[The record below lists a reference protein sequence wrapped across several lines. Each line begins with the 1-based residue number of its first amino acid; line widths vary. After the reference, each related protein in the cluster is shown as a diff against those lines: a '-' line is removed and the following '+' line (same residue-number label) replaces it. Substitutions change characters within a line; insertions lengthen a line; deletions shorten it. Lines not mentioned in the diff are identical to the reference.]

1 MRAVIQ
7 RVCYASVTADG
18 VLTGQIGKGLFLLL
32 GVFAG
37 DTEKDALRLSE
48 KIAKLRIFSDAD
60 GKMNLSVND
69 VGGGA
74 LVVSNFTLC
83 ASYEHG
89 NRPDYLK
96 AAKPGEANRLYET
109 FLTSLRQRIPEVAA
123 GVFGADMRIHC
134 EADGPVTIV
143 MDSELLRKG
152 KNE

>member
-18 VLTGQIGKGLFLLL
+18 ILTGQIGKGLFLLL

-37 DTEKDALRLSE
+37 DSEKDALCLSE

-109 FLTSLRQRIPEVAA
+109 FLTSLRQRITEVAS